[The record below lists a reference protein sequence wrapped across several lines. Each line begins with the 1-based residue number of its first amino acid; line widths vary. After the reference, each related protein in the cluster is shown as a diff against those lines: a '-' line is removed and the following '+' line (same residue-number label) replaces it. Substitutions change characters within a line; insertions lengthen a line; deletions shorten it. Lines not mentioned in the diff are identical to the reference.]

1 MDYWRC
7 DCPICR
13 YIVKPVLRRLVG
25 ELGEQSKEQ
34 ERQEPV
40 EQVEAGAEKQEQPAK
55 ESSQLQELAQ
65 RFGAV
70 ATPLQQAQE
79 QGEQPV
85 QAQQAQQPQSPP
97 ANRAPQGAG
106 QQESSGGQQGG
117 GQEQRVVQV
126 RAEVPK
132 EVIDR
137 IDQLEQE
144 VSKIKTF
151 VKASIEGIKA
161 TLVDLR
167 SAMAELSNP
176 FNILR
181 KYADLFFEE
190 GEANKLSTIAAAHIR
205 SPEAPQS
212 SEQGAEHSSKEQE
225 QPMKLDLDTYQKL
238 AAWVDEVLQKVPPKE
253 FSSLIDRY
261 VEIGVIDRRLGEALK
276 KVADIVNEL
285 RRHGIDVK
293 AQYAMLAKLL
303 RELTGGEA
311 REGAEELLKLI
322 EGG

>member
-40 EQVEAGAEKQEQPAK
+40 EQIEAGAEKQEQPAK
-55 ESSQLQELAQ
+55 EPSQLQELAQ

-70 ATPLQQAQE
+70 VAPLQQAQE
-79 QGEQPV
+79 QGEQPA

-97 ANRAPQGAG
+97 AKQAPQGAR
-106 QQESSGGQQGG
+106 QQESSG

-190 GEANKLSTIAAAHIR
+190 GEANKLNAIAAAHIR

-212 SEQGAEHSSKEQE
+212 SEQSAEHSSKEQE